1 MPLLRILAVVLGGL
15 TTAAVVILA
24 RLLVGLPLLGAL
36 GGRAGA
42 AGPGLPPGVA
52 EAALLLAGGAGG
64 FVAAWSAP
72 DRPLMHA
79 LALGVLGWTLLSA
92 VALLG
97 PPGSGGPF
105 LPLLFPLLVVA
116 GGWLHSLLTSPE
128 RRAS

>member
-15 TTAAVVILA
+15 TTAAVVILV

-36 GGRAGA
+36 GGRAGTGA
-42 AGPGLPPGVA
+42 PALPPGVG
-52 EAALLLAGGAGG
+52 EAALLVAGGAGG

-79 LALGVLGWTLLSA
+79 LALGILGWGLMTGA
-92 VALLG
+92 ALLA
-97 PPGSGGPF
+97 PSGSVGPF

-116 GGWLHSLLTSPE
+116 GGWLHSLLLAPE
-128 RRAS
+128 R

>member
-42 AGPGLPPGVA
+42 AAPGLPPGA
-52 EAALLLAGGAGG
+52 GAAALLVAGGAGG

-79 LALGVLGWTLLSA
+79 LALAILGWGLLTGA
-92 VALLG
+92 ALLG
-97 PPGSGGPF
+97 PPGSGGAF
-105 LPLLFPLLVVA
+105 LPLLLPLAVVA
-116 GGWLHSLLTSPE
+116 GGWLRSLLPATES
-128 RRAS
+128 